1 MLQIFRIDATFERH
15 EELLALIL
23 YAFSYM
29 DGLID
34 PPSSA
39 HALNLESLRQK
50 IDDEIA
56 FGVSDGER
64 LVGCIFCKPEADCL
78 YIGKLAVSPQT
89 QGKGVGRLLLAEAE
103 ATARVLSLPA
113 LRLLTRIELTGNHR
127 AFAAWGFIQSGTM
140 CHPGFTRPTAI
151 EMRKTL

>member
-1 MLQIFRIDATFERH
+1 MVQIFRIDGTFDRH

-23 YAFSYM
+23 GAFSYM
-29 DGLID
+29 DGQID

-39 HALNLESLRQK
+39 HALNVESLRQK
-50 IDDEIA
+50 IADEIA

-78 YIGKLAVSPQT
+78 YIGKLAVAPQT
-89 QGKGVGRLLLAEAE
+89 QGKGIGRRLLAEAE
-103 ATARVLSLPA
+103 MTARTLGLPA
-113 LRLLTRIELTGNHR
+113 LRLLTRIELVDNHR

-140 CHPGFTRPTAI
+140 CHPGFTRPTAF